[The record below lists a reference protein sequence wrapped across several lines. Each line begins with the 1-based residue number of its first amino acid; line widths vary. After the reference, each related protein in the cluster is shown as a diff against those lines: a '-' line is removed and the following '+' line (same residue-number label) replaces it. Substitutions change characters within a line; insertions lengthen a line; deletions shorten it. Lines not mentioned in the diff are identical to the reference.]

1 VATERWG
8 QNRLIDVGEI
18 GDPLRRGTPFDRMA
32 GNLVNTASRWSG
44 LVYFTDAMKGISS
57 VLVQNRIINSIL
69 DGKNDR
75 LISFLEISP
84 ANAERIAEQFRLHGE
99 TRGSTRIAN
108 LSQWTDGDALRAYGA
123 AVRKDVNSIIVTKA
137 AGDVPLFANEPA
149 GKILLQFR
157 SYMLASHQK
166 VLMRGMQESKTNF
179 LSGMMGMTVVGM
191 MAAYLR
197 AWRGGDERRRKFEET
212 ASNPGYLIGEG
223 LDLSGIFAIPFE
235 AANTTEKLLKGVS
248 SDLAGTGMEGVSLN
262 PIKTPLMLGGKLVNR
277 DASMQGSSTRFANVD
292 PEGALLGPSINLLGD
307 IARGPLAAASA
318 LATGQTPTEAEVRS
332 TKKLMPFAGYPG
344 VHEMLQVL
352 TDDSPYLQNA
362 PDDQ

>member
-1 VATERWG
+1 
-8 QNRLIDVGEI
+8 
-18 GDPLRRGTPFDRMA
+18 
-32 GNLVNTASRWSG
+32 
-44 LVYFTDAMKGISS
+44 MKGISS

-99 TRGSTRIAN
+99 TRGNTRIAN
-108 LSQWTDGDALRAYGA
+108 LSRWTDGEALRAYGA

-166 VLMRGMQESKTNF
+166 VLLRGLQESKTNF

-197 AWRGGDERRRKFEET
+197 AWRGGDERRRKFEEA

-223 LDLSGIFAIPFE
+223 LDLSGVFAIPFE

-262 PIKTPLMLGGKLVNR
+262 PIKTPLLLGGKLVNP
-277 DASMQGSSTRFANVD
+277 DASLQGSSTRFANVD
-292 PEGALLGPSINLLGD
+292 PEGALLGPSANLLGD
-307 IARGPLAAASA
+307 VARGPLASLSA
-318 LATGQTPTEAEVRS
+318 LATGQTPTEAELRS
-332 TKKLMPFAGYPG
+332 TKKLVPFAGYPG
-344 VHEMLQVL
+344 IHEMLQVL
-352 TDDSPYLQNA
+352 TEDSPYLQNA